1 MCGEIVFVLHG
12 FMASPCTRWWSAV
25 LWCLT
30 FRLAARRTMG
40 CRGCW
45 LGSDVSLRVELN
57 RIRCISI
64 GTGYHIAPVIANAA
78 DLWTCVILA
87 AMPLEPRTVE
97 GEPAWNIG
105 LNQMLAA

>member
-1 MCGEIVFVLHG
+1 
-12 FMASPCTRWWSAV
+12 
-25 LWCLT
+25 
-30 FRLAARRTMG
+30 MG

-64 GTGYHIAPVIANAA
+64 GTGYRLAWASVESVGEVRIAPVIANAA

-97 GEPAWNIG
+97 GEPTWNIG
-105 LNQMLAA
+105 RNQMLAA